1 MLAISD
7 EDSPK
12 SPTPDG
18 LQNKGFIRSGP
29 MDPTIKPNFVYV
41 VSFQSQILILLFL

>member
-12 SPTPDG
+12 SPTSDG

-41 VSFQSQILILLFL
+41 VSSNHC

>member
-12 SPTPDG
+12 SPTSDEVQSKG
-18 LQNKGFIRSGP
+18 LVRSEP
-29 MDPTIKPNFVYV
+29 LDPTVKPNFVYV
-41 VSFQSQILILLFL
+41 VGYQ